1 MEQRIVFEDKNVS
14 YKTFL
19 EDLATFL
26 APKIALLIKNPPK
39 KYYSERESMRVFGS
53 GNVRRW
59 IKEGKLKPF
68 SKRKE
73 RQNTKSATFRSYTE
87 ESKTTFKAKSNV
99 QNKKTLSSSRE
110 ATLAYRPPREVEA
123 FVLCPLPRHR
133 RVQAC
138 TPQPRRGH
146 QTARV
151 ELEKRKISPFLHTR
165 HNRERR

>member
-53 GNVRRW
+53 GNVLRW

-68 SKRKE
+68 SKRKG
-73 RQNTKSATFRSYTE
+73 KTE
-87 ESKTTFKAKSNV
+87 YKVSDLQE
-99 QNKKTLSSSRE
+99 L
-110 ATLAYRPPREVEA
+110 
-123 FVLCPLPRHR
+123 HR
-133 RVQAC
+133 REQDY
-138 TPQPRRGH
+138 
-146 QTARV
+146 
-151 ELEKRKISPFLHTR
+151 F
-165 HNRERR
+165 

>member
-39 KYYSERESMRVFGS
+39 KYYSERESMRVCGS

-68 SKRKE
+68 SKRKG
-73 RQNTKSATFRSYTE
+73 KTE
-87 ESKTTFKAKSNV
+87 YKVSDLQE
-99 QNKKTLSSSRE
+99 L
-110 ATLAYRPPREVEA
+110 
-123 FVLCPLPRHR
+123 HR
-133 RVQAC
+133 REQAY
-138 TPQPRRGH
+138 
-146 QTARV
+146 
-151 ELEKRKISPFLHTR
+151 F
-165 HNRERR
+165 

>member
-26 APKIALLIKNPPK
+26 SPKIALLIKKKTK

-68 SKRKE
+68 SKRKG
-73 RQNTKSATFRSYTE
+73 KTE
-87 ESKTTFKAKSNV
+87 YKVSDLQE
-99 QNKKTLSSSRE
+99 L
-110 ATLAYRPPREVEA
+110 
-123 FVLCPLPRHR
+123 HR
-133 RVQAC
+133 REQDY
-138 TPQPRRGH
+138 
-146 QTARV
+146 
-151 ELEKRKISPFLHTR
+151 F
-165 HNRERR
+165 